1 MLVLRPKNGP
11 PPHCCRMDE
20 AFCEGEGMACRLHGQ
35 RGIKTDNMASL
46 HDADDM
52 QGVVLATFQ
61 KYFF

>member
-1 MLVLRPKNGP
+1 
-11 PPHCCRMDE
+11 MDE